1 MAADEGVDERA
12 ERDDPLPAG
21 ARVVERAGDERRAE
35 AAALDARIDLG
46 VQERDDVVA
55 ALAVDELARVRAADQ
70 QLVAALLG
78 AVLDGDV
85 VLGQTADATAAR
97 RDR

>member
-1 MAADEGVDERA
+1 MKASTNGHSGTT
-12 ERDDPLPAG
+12 LMPAG
-21 ARVVERAGDERRAE
+21 ARVVERAGDERGAE

-55 ALAVDELARVRAADQ
+55 ALAVDELTRVVAADE

-85 VLGQTADATAAR
+85 LLGHPAHAIAAR